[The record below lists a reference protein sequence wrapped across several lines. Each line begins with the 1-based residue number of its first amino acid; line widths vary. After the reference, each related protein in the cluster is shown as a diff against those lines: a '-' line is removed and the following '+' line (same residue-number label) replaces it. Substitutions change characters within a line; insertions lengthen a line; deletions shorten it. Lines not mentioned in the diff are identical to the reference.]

1 MERGEYLMKVMTE
14 KGYNPSTL
22 SKESGVPYTTI
33 KSMIERNLKNASID
47 NVIKICKVL
56 GIGVESLD
64 THIDTPIRYQVAEES
79 ADYVTSSHY
88 EMPIFGTI
96 AAGALSVVDPVSAEN
111 VEYISIPRGSLG
123 KYNTAKGLFAL
134 KVNGESM
141 NRVIPNGSY
150 VVCKPVEIE
159 DLKDD
164 DIVIFSYDNEYSMKR
179 FRRIEEDR
187 VLIFSPESHDKRY
200 RDIEISFDAPNDL
213 KIYAKVIWYAVLLD

>member
-1 MERGEYLMKVMTE
+1 MERGDYLMKVMTE

-33 KSMIERNLKNASID
+33 KSMLERNLKNASID

-56 GIGVESLD
+56 GISVESLE
-64 THIDTPIRYQVAEES
+64 TQEETSVGYRVAEEVS
-79 ADYVTSSHY
+79 EYVTTSQY
-88 EMPIFGTI
+88 KMPIFGTI
-96 AAGALSVVDPVSAEN
+96 AAGALSVVDPVSEEN
-111 VEYISIPRGSLG
+111 VEYISVPRGSLG
-123 KYNTAKGLFAL
+123 KYNTARGLFAL

-141 NRVIPNGSY
+141 NKVIPNGSY

-187 VLIFSPESHDKRY
+187 VLIFSPESYDKRY